1 MHVVGQT
8 FEQMNFD
15 SSKFLFKQSIR
26 SLENIGPLH
35 YMILKLENAEE
46 FEERINL
53 IRNIE
58 SMIRLPRPMMQL
70 FLIKLDAHMLIS

>member
-1 MHVVGQT
+1 
-8 FEQMNFD
+8 
-15 SSKFLFKQSIR
+15 
-26 SLENIGPLH
+26 
-35 YMILKLENAEE
+35 MILKLENAEE